1 MSALNIETKD
11 QIARNQ
17 IEEKQKVIEKYK
29 RIDQVTLTR
38 VGIKQKQLL
47 TEHAIPQIFNF
58 TQLQRFRQNRDLL
71 AFDKAKPVAM
81 NPCVSDDSE
90 DDKDDSESDD
100 DEVVDGENRNQ
111 QNKRFPTTSISVN
124 SAQKAAQQTQKKQ
137 AIGEAQLRE
146 LEEKWWLQGDIEA
159 VKRNI

>member
-1 MSALNIETKD
+1 MSAVNIETKD
-11 QIARNQ
+11 QIEKNQ
-17 IEEKQKVIEKYK
+17 IEEKQKVIDKYK
-29 RIDQVTLTR
+29 RIDQVTLTK

-47 TEHAIPQIFNF
+47 TEQAIPQIFNF

-71 AFDKAKPVAM
+71 AFDKAKPISV
-81 NPCVSDDSE
+81 NPYVSDDSE

-100 DEVVDGENRNQ
+100 DEADGENRNQ
-111 QNKRFPTTSISVN
+111 QNKRFPTTSISVVN
-124 SAQKAAQQTQKKQ
+124 SAQKAKQTQNKQ

-159 VKRNI
+159 VKRGI